1 MNDKIV
7 NDLGNEI
14 KKKAKSREMYKIVF
28 TDENGKDTE
37 YEIILT
43 FKSKE
48 NEKIYYVMTDNTRS
62 SNNELNIMAYY
73 VDYDETYDEP
83 SDVNET
89 FYPVVNDDELNMVM
103 EVFNKVKETI

>member
-1 MNDKIV
+1 MNGKLLDNLNKK
-7 NDLGNEI
+7 I

-28 TDENGKDTE
+28 TDEDGKDIE

-43 FKSKE
+43 FKSKA

-62 SNNELNIMAYY
+62 INNELNIMAYY
-73 VDYDETYDEP
+73 IDYDETLDEP

-89 FYPVVNDDELNMVM
+89 FYPVVNDDELEMVM

>member
-1 MNDKIV
+1 MNGKLLDNLNK
-7 NDLGNEI
+7 EI

-28 TDENGKDTE
+28 TDEDGKDIE

-43 FKSKE
+43 FKSKG

-62 SNNELNIMAYY
+62 INNELNIMAYY
-73 VDYDETYDEP
+73 IDYDETLDEP

-89 FYPVVNDDELNMVM
+89 FYPVVNDDELEMVM